1 MPVLPGRWAR
11 TAMEGAEAVVTAE
24 AEIETLTAA
33 VRAGLGRVQ
42 EAAERGFLKAPG
54 ILGYTGWDTQVVVAL
69 PPAVAALVLADVAA
83 RRTLLD
89 EALGW
94 EHAPVEEGRRYYPCQ
109 VEADPPGLCDCK
121 RDERILAVLKCLA
134 EPYREKP

>member
-1 MPVLPGRWAR
+1 MPELP
-11 TAMEGAEAVVTAE
+11 
-24 AEIETLTAA
+24 EI
-33 VRAGLGRVQ
+33 
-42 EAAERGFLKAPG
+42 
-54 ILGYTGWDTQVVVAL
+54 
-69 PPAVAALVLADVAA
+69 AALAKTVSDELAATEDLARRAQAGHVYWPLPSAARRMEHFGTPGVLGALELIREHNPTHILADVAA

-121 RDERILAVLKCLA
+121 RDEHVLAVLMCLA
-134 EPYREKP
+134 KPYQGQP